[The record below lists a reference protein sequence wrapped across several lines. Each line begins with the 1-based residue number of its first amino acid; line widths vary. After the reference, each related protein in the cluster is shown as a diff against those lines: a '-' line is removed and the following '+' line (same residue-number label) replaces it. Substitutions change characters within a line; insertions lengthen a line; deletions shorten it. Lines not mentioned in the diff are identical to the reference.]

1 MLELQG
7 FRAAVL
13 VDGKRL
19 DTYEPSINGNTISGW
34 IASEVGKGFTIQMEQ
49 TTNGFRPN
57 FNQRTEIDG
66 KEIDHTCA
74 GPDSFTLKGM
84 RPTPTTFTTL
94 QFAALQTTE
103 DQEKLDVK
111 ADPNLGTIRL
121 TLNRRLRTGSGELS
135 RIVMNTPKAEVVH
148 EQNKKLV
155 LGGQTVGTGAVSSV
169 EPVRYALSTPYNL
182 LDAIPYVTFVF
193 KYRSREF
200 LEAQEIVPRAAAT
213 SPANS
218 KPPAASSSSS
228 NPRKR
233 PADDTEVDVKP
244 AKKQM
249 LSVDRMDKRAK
260 RMQDLK
266 NELRNLEAEEAD
278 DLGVSPP
285 PERKPFPFGVGQRKR
300 PVKRE
305 VSPIQVRVGDDGII
319 DLTSD

>member
-1 MLELQG
+1 M
-7 FRAAVL
+7 A
-13 VDGKRL
+13 KRL

-34 IASEVGKGFTIQMEQ
+34 IASEVGKLD
-49 TTNGFRPN
+49 RPYV
-57 FNQRTEIDG
+57 R
-66 KEIDHTCA
+66 

-182 LDAIPYVTFVF
+182 LDAIPYVTFIF

-285 PERKPFPFGVGQRKR
+285 PERKPFPFGVGQVVDLTISDGDEHTPPPRRRKSRTQRKR